1 MTSPVER
8 TSLTDLFGAALAQLA
23 KLLQNEF
30 DLARAELSEKVREI
44 GGALKFI
51 LAGAVIVIPALV
63 MVLFAI
69 ARGLASLGM
78 PEGLADL
85 IVGVAAAA
93 LAFILI
99 GLGARRL
106 SAGAL
111 KPTVTLDQISRDK
124 VAAEEAFR

>member
-30 DLARAELSEKVREI
+30 DLARAELSEKVGEI
-44 GGALKFI
+44 GDAFKYI

-63 MVLFAI
+63 MILFAI
-69 ARGLASLGM
+69 ALGLTSLGM

-85 IVGVAAAA
+85 IVGVVSAA
-93 LAFILI
+93 LAFLMI
-99 GLGARRL
+99 GFGARRL
-106 SAGAL
+106 SVGGL

>member
-1 MTSPVER
+1 MTSPVDR

-30 DLARAELSEKVREI
+30 DLARAELSEKAGEI
-44 GGALKFI
+44 GNALKFI

-69 ARGLASLGM
+69 ARWLASLGM
-78 PEGLADL
+78 SEALADL
-85 IVGVAAAA
+85 IVGVVAAA

-99 GLGARRL
+99 GLGLRRL

-124 VAAEEAFR
+124 VAAEEVFR